1 MVLAGL
7 PALLAAPPPA
17 PAQTCTPA
25 PTTGP
30 LPTVTY
36 AGTYT
41 AGIDCHTLTNGLEMT
56 LGPNLKIGT
65 EASPVAVRAIGID
78 AQGDNT
84 GDKHVV
90 VRGSGMMYT
99 DQSGLNMNRDG
110 TGLLQLEFTAGKIVS
125 GGTEEGVGI
134 YLWHQGEANRE
145 TAGIRLVSGADID
158 LSAHEDF
165 AKEGIHAETID
176 APATATIPITIQV
189 TGGTIDVSDPASSTP
204 AEGGT
209 AIKVEQYAK
218 GDIAITVESAARLG
232 TTKAI
237 AGAYGI
243 YAELRPASEGNIMIT
258 HRGQIYAGTGIEARS
273 EATSAQKGD
282 ITITTATGSVIVA
295 KEFKEYSGIYEH
307 GLYARISEAG
317 STGDV
322 TITHQGDLTADGRGI
337 EAVNEGTG
345 SVTVTTGAGSQATAG
360 EYGIRAALGSASAGN
375 ITITHQ
381 GDLTADGRGIEAVNE
396 GTGSVTV
403 TTGAGSQATAGE
415 YGIRAALGSASAGDI
430 MLTHNGELKAG
441 GNGIEADHD
450 GTGSVTVTTGTGSQI
465 TADGAGIEAS
475 LLNAAGEGPITITHH
490 GALKA
495 GGNGID
501 VDHDGTGSV
510 TVTTGPGSQVIA
522 GGRGIDA
529 LNEGTGGLTVT
540 TGTGSQITAGDGESG
555 IRAGVGSASTGDL
568 TITHHGALTAGGK
581 GIDASNEGTGG
592 LTVTTGTGSQITAG
606 DGESGIRAG
615 VGSASTGDLTI
626 THHGALTA
634 GGKGIDASNE
644 GTGGMTV
651 TTGTGSQITAG
662 DGESG
667 IRAGVGSAST
677 GDLTIT
683 HHGALTAGGKGI
695 DALNEGTGGVTV
707 TTGTGSQI
715 SAGDGEPGMR
725 AALGSTSTG
734 DITIT
739 HHGAL
744 TAGGNGIEA
753 DHDGTGSVTLTTGTG
768 SQITADSDGIQASL
782 DAASN
787 ITITH
792 HGALTAG
799 GRGIDA
805 LNEGTGGV
813 TVTTGTG
820 SQISADSDGIQASL
834 DAAGNITITHHGA
847 IEAGGRG
854 IFTSNNGAGDVT
866 ITTGK
871 GSQIIARGDA
881 TYSSGIN
888 ASVRSSAA
896 TGDVTVTHGG
906 EIVAKEEG
914 IYVSNRNT
922 SDKGTGAIRVTT
934 TAGSKVTA
942 EKQGILVWH
951 RGTGQASVT
960 IRGTVMGDNAY
971 ISGSET
977 TYAGVHIQVKDT
989 DTRAGG
995 GGEIVLGPMAHL
1007 SAKSGTAIKIDERAG
1022 AVTVIL
1028 EEDQDGLAGHLEG
1041 KILSAGEGLSAGTVL
1056 SKTTEDA
1063 GTTMMFKARAGETG
1077 TERTLSVGDSV
1088 NMRGETQGIY
1098 DKVYRTQLMRITG
1111 GHEFKKLSETRL
1123 YHDRTRVYEALP
1135 AVLLDLN
1142 GQLPYQERMAAPRDG
1157 DGLWA
1162 RLAAGDGARRP
1173 ARATTARG
1181 FTGRAL
1187 AWDVAQYGFEGGL
1200 DFRPAATERLLLGVS
1215 LHARQGTATVAHGG
1229 TIEVSGFGGGGAAT
1243 YRDAAGFYLDGRF
1256 SYTYFDDVDLTS
1268 RTRGAVQA
1276 DLSGHG
1282 YALGLEAGKRLGWM
1296 GLDHV
1301 ALTPRARVVWSTVK
1315 LEDFADLAGSG
1326 RVALET
1332 ATSLK
1337 GRLGVLAET
1346 AFGGATLEDWTGDG
1360 GRLFASLDVEHEF
1373 AVDRET
1379 VASGTALASEVQ
1391 ATWGRV
1397 GLGGTLIWT
1406 EGLTLSGEGF
1416 YATAGSDNTDFGG
1429 SLTLTLRF

>member
-1 MVLAGL
+1 MEQANTRRMQATGVPLPAMGGGGGGGVGSPPRRFPPSSQAGARLRLLPAAAVLAGL

-17 PAQTCTPA
+17 PAQTCS
-25 PTTGP
+25 PTGYTGT

-65 EASPVAVRAIGID
+65 EASPLASRAIHID
-78 AQGDNT
+78 AEGDNT

-90 VRGSGMMYT
+90 VRGSGMMYV
-99 DQSGLNMNRDG
+99 DESGLNMQRDG

-145 TAGIRLVSGADID
+145 SQGIRLVSGADID

-189 TGGTIDVSDPASSTP
+189 TGGTIDVSDPASSTLAEE

-209 AIKVEQYAK
+209 AIKVEQYVK

-232 TTKAI
+232 TAQAI
-237 AGAYGI
+237 AGAHGI
-243 YAELRPASEGNIMIT
+243 YAELKPDSEGNIMIT
-258 HRGQIYAGTGIEARS
+258 HRGQIYAGDGISVGSA
-273 EATSAQKGD
+273 ATSAQKGH
-282 ITITTATGSVIVA
+282 ITITTAAGSVIVA
-295 KEFKEYSGIYEH
+295 KEFKEYSGIYEY
-307 GLYARISEAG
+307 GIFARIGEAS

-337 EAVNEGTG
+337 EAV
-345 SVTVTTGAGSQATAG
+345 
-360 EYGIRAALGSASAGN
+360 
-375 ITITHQ
+375 
-381 GDLTADGRGIEAVNE
+381 
-396 GTGSVTV
+396 
-403 TTGAGSQATAGE
+403 
-415 YGIRAALGSASAGDI
+415 
-430 MLTHNGELKAG
+430 
-441 GNGIEADHD
+441 
-450 GTGSVTVTTGTGSQI
+450 
-465 TADGAGIEAS
+465 
-475 LLNAAGEGPITITHH
+475 
-490 GALKA
+490 
-495 GGNGID
+495 
-501 VDHDGTGSV
+501 
-510 TVTTGPGSQVIA
+510 
-522 GGRGIDA
+522 
-529 LNEGTGGLTVT
+529 
-540 TGTGSQITAGDGESG
+540 
-555 IRAGVGSASTGDL
+555 
-568 TITHHGALTAGGK
+568 
-581 GIDASNEGTGG
+581 
-592 LTVTTGTGSQITAG
+592 
-606 DGESGIRAG
+606 
-615 VGSASTGDLTI
+615 
-626 THHGALTA
+626 
-634 GGKGIDASNE
+634 
-644 GTGGMTV
+644 
-651 TTGTGSQITAG
+651 
-662 DGESG
+662 
-667 IRAGVGSAST
+667 
-677 GDLTIT
+677 
-683 HHGALTAGGKGI
+683 
-695 DALNEGTGGVTV
+695 NEGTGGVTV

-753 DHDGTGSVTLTTGTG
+753 EH
-768 SQITADSDGIQASL
+768 Q
-782 DAASN
+782 
-787 ITITH
+787 
-792 HGALTAG
+792 
-799 GRGIDA
+799 
-805 LNEGTGGV
+805 GTGGM

-820 SQISADSDGIQASL
+820 SQITADSDGIQASL

-847 IEAGGRG
+847 IEAGRIG
-854 IFTSNNGAGDVT
+854 IFTYNNGTGDVT
-866 ITTGK
+866 VTTGPS
-871 GSQIIARGDA
+871 SQIVARGDA
-881 TYSSGIN
+881 AGSSGIN

-1173 ARATTARG
+1173 ARSTTARG

-1282 YALGLEAGKRLGWM
+1282 YALGLEAGKRLGWE

-1337 GRLGVLAET
+1337 GRLGLLAET
-1346 AFGGATLEDWTGDG
+1346 AFGGATLKDWTGDG
-1360 GRLFASLDVEHEF
+1360 GRLFGSLDVEHEF
-1373 AVDRET
+1373 LVDRET
-1379 VASGTALASEVQ
+1379 RASGTALASEVQ

-1397 GLGGTLIWT
+1397 GLGGTLIWHD
-1406 EGLTLSGEGF
+1406 GLTLSGEGF